1 MNRFCFRP
9 RFVWIGAMIALA
21 PALVAAAQR
30 PPNVVIILS
39 DDQGYADVGCFGAE
53 GFTTPHLDR
62 MAAEGMRFQD
72 FHVASSVCSP
82 SRAALM
88 TGSYPQRVGLPVVLE
103 ADSPYGLNADEQTI
117 PELLK
122 AAGYA
127 TGMVGKWHLGD
138 RPQFLPTR
146 HGFDEYFGIPYS
158 NDQWPRHPTKKI
170 FFPDL
175 PLMEGEKVIEYNPD
189 QTQLVRRYTER
200 AVQFIERS
208 GQQPFCLYLCHH
220 MPHVPLFVSEAF
232 RGKSARGPY
241 GDACMEVDWSVGQ
254 VLDALKRLKIDDD
267 TLVVYLSDNG
277 PWLAYGNHGGSARPL
292 REGKT
297 SSFEGG
303 FRVPCIMCWPGHIPA
318 GRVSLELATSMDLLP
333 TLVRLA
339 GAEPPKN
346 QIDGKDIWP
355 LMSGQA
361 GAKTPHEAF
370 FYYNAWSLEGVRSG
384 QWKMLLP
391 HTRYSVSEPGADGM
405 PGKQEWVTASLALYD
420 LLNDPGETSDVVLE
434 HPDVVERLLKLVA
447 AVRDDL
453 GDGAMR
459 INPEKKDFFQARR
472 LFRIPGQ
479 NVRPPGR

>member
-1 MNRFCFRP
+1 MNRFYFRP
-9 RFVWIGAMIALA
+9 QLVWIGAMLALL
-21 PALVAAAQR
+21 PALVAAAER

-175 PLMEGEKVIEYNPD
+175 PLMEGEKVVEYNPD

-200 AVQFIERS
+200 AVQFIERER
-208 GQQPFCLYLCHH
+208 QQPFFLYLCHH

-267 TLVVYLSDNG
+267 TLVVFLSDNG
-277 PWLAYGNHGGSARPL
+277 PWLTYGNHGGSAGRCAKGRRPVSKAVFAFPASCAG
-292 REGKT
+292 RGT
-297 SSFEGG
+297 FRPAAFRSSWP
-303 FRVPCIMCWPGHIPA
+303 RRWICCPRWPGWPA
-318 GRVSLELATSMDLLP
+318 PNRRRIRLTARTSGR
-333 TLVRLA
+333 
-339 GAEPPKN
+339 
-346 QIDGKDIWP
+346 
-355 LMSGQA
+355 
-361 GAKTPHEAF
+361 
-370 FYYNAWSLEGVRSG
+370 
-384 QWKMLLP
+384 
-391 HTRYSVSEPGADGM
+391 
-405 PGKQEWVTASLALYD
+405 
-420 LLNDPGETSDVVLE
+420 
-434 HPDVVERLLKLVA
+434 
-447 AVRDDL
+447 
-453 GDGAMR
+453 
-459 INPEKKDFFQARR
+459 
-472 LFRIPGQ
+472 
-479 NVRPPGR
+479 